1 MEVKAI
7 NTINFQGRDF
17 HEGDFRE
24 INNKKQSIENDFP
37 QMDTPMDK
45 NSSEA
50 MRNLVLGLMAVG
62 ATASTLSSCE
72 KDAFASASASSS
84 ATAVVIG
91 GGTNHRDTII
101 KPIVVKDY
109 PFNIGDSLIAQ
120 GINIGIDPDGPIPDG
135 KNNAVYM
142 ASTAHNR
149 YDNKIYKSSVDSIG
163 TNKKE
168 LAIIS
173 EIDDLYEDNNPKKS
187 YMRTIVSDV
196 PGRGIKLM
204 RYVANTD
211 RKPQEYEWNYAG
223 YEVRSNGRDGKRN
236 IRSVFDKD
244 GNLVCRGNI
253 ERGQEKGTFM
263 YGSVIYDDDGNV
275 IKNDKG
281 EPEFAQYDF
290 DNAKVYSDYARTYT
304 HSGWDYGE

>member
-1 MEVKAI
+1 
-7 NTINFQGRDF
+7 
-17 HEGDFRE
+17 
-24 INNKKQSIENDFP
+24 
-37 QMDTPMDK
+37 
-45 NSSEA
+45 
-50 MRNLVLGLMAVG
+50 MAVG
-62 ATASTLSSCE
+62 ATVGGLSSCE

-91 GGTNHRDTII
+91 GGTHRDTII

-168 LAIIS
+168 LAIVS
-173 EIDDLYEDNNPKKS
+173 EIDDLYEDGNPKKS

-304 HSGWDYGE
+304 HSGWNYGE

>member
-1 MEVKAI
+1 MEIKAI
-7 NTINFQGRDF
+7 NTLNFKGSNHHKIND
-17 HEGDFRE
+17 
-24 INNKKQSIENDFP
+24 KKQPIENDYP
-37 QMDTPMDK
+37 QMDAPAGQSTAK
-45 NSSEA
+45 A
-50 MRNLVLGLMAVG
+50 MRDLTLGLMALG
-62 ATASTLSSCE
+62 ATVGTLSSC
-72 KDAFASASASSS
+72 DAEASASASASSS
-84 ATAVVIG
+84 ATAVAIG
-91 GGTNHRDTII
+91 GGCNHRDTII
-101 KPIVVKDY
+101 KPIIVKDY
-109 PFNIGDSLIAQ
+109 PFNIGDSLISQ
-120 GINIGIDPDGPIPDG
+120 GMNIGIDPDGPIPDG

-173 EIDDLYEDNNPKKS
+173 EVDDLYDDNNPKKS
-187 YMRTIVSDV
+187 YMKTIVSDV

-223 YEVRSNGRDGKRN
+223 YEIRTNGRDGKRN
-236 IRSVFDKD
+236 IRSVFDK
-244 GNLVCRGNI
+244 NNRLVVRGDI

-263 YGSVIYDDDGNV
+263 YGSVIYDDDGSI

-304 HSGWDYGE
+304 YPGWNYGD